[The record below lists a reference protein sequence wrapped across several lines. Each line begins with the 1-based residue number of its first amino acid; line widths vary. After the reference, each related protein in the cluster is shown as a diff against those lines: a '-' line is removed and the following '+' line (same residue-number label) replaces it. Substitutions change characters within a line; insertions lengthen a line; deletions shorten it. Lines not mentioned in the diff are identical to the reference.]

1 MQIRPMF
8 VGNNGWKGQKESSAK
23 CRGGIFR
30 VYIWYSNMQIA
41 FEGSLMNA
49 ILLFGISQ
57 HPSFMHKAE
66 ISHIY
71 HMLPDHTLQHTHLS

>member
-1 MQIRPMF
+1 MQI
-8 VGNNGWKGQKESSAK
+8 V
-23 CRGGIFR
+23 
-30 VYIWYSNMQIA
+30 

-57 HPSFMHKAE
+57 HKAE

-71 HMLPDHTLQHTHLS
+71 HMLPDHTL